1 MKSRMVNG
9 EKIREGSDNVFADLG
24 LPNSD
29 ERLLKAQL
37 MLAINAELALR
48 GLTQEQAKELVG
60 LTRSELSRIANGR
73 GTGFSVGR
81 LMSALCQL
89 GKDIEIVVTPA
100 AGKTG
105 GLHYK
110 EVGLQ

>member
-1 MKSRMVNG
+1 MKNRMVKG
-9 EKIREGSDNVFADLG
+9 EQIREGSDNVFADLG

-37 MLAINAELALR
+37 MLAINSELALR

-60 LTRSELSRIANGR
+60 LTQPELSRIANGR
-73 GTGFSVGR
+73 GTGFSVER
-81 LMSALCQL
+81 LMLALCQL
-89 GKDIEIVVTPA
+89 GRNIEIIVTPA

-105 GLHYK
+105 ELHYR
-110 EVGLQ
+110 EAA